1 APTAGRDRIALD
13 RRGTAM
19 KVINPATGAVI
30 REYPDHT
37 EAEVQKRLRHAAQ
50 AFPSWRRTTFRTQ
63 DVGGPGHIER
73 VAGKRPSG
81 SWDTQA
87 WLVSKRDAH
96 VQGGKLIP
104 DSQGA
109 KELFEEL
116 SSEPVHVKG
125 DVFEAGPRRNVPERE
140 KPTP

>member
-1 APTAGRDRIALD
+1 MTTQRQRTAARQ
-13 RRGTAM
+13 
-19 KVINPATGAVI
+19 NI
-30 REYPDHT
+30 R
-37 EAEVQKRLRHAAQ
+37 KAQ
-50 AFPSWRRTTFRTQ
+50 AVWQSMSHGQHARAQPEGRGRKKPGTTSEGNYYRVVVRPKDEFTTFRTQ

-81 SWDTQA
+81 SWDAQA

-125 DVFEAGPRRNVPERE
+125 DVF
-140 KPTP
+140 